1 MRTRRARKLRS
12 WWLSRRQRRM
22 GTPLLPRFSEA
33 GLGFCKAR
41 RSGFGSHEK
50 KTAAAAAAA
59 VADPLPRATY
69 NRRTKTLPI

>member
-1 MRTRRARKLRS
+1 MRTRKARKLGS

-22 GTPLLPRFSEA
+22 GTPLSPRFSEA

-50 KTAAAAAAA
+50 NTEAAAA
-59 VADPLPRATY
+59 VADPPPRAKY
-69 NRRTKTLPI
+69 NRRTRTLPT